1 MPDRTYQDAL
11 RANIRRLRK
20 EAGLSQDD
28 LAAAARTQGLAWS
41 QLTVSA
47 IERGKRGVTI
57 GELLLL
63 QPMLNRSLVA
73 FLDPNMGDEEV
84 LDVEGSPV
92 RVGRWRSLVKGKPVS
107 GAQSVEDAYRLM
119 RIHVAPL
126 QQQQADLA
134 RAYGIRED
142 DLWKAWAAAL
152 EQAERKAARRLQ
164 VSELELGLASVSLW
178 GHGLTEERDR
188 ILKAS
193 QGRGDQ
199 QRRLGHITRRLGEDL
214 QERISVVRR
223 ARKRQGG
230 RKR

>member
-126 QQQQADLA
+126 QQQQAELA
-134 RAYGIRED
+134 
-142 DLWKAWAAAL
+142 
-152 EQAERKAARRLQ
+152 
-164 VSELELGLASVSLW
+164 LASVSLW

-230 RKR
+230 R